1 MTKADTRR
9 FFVFGT
15 LLCTAIFIGLTVHS
29 HRTVVAREHSRTLN
43 DEVRRGL
50 RVWGGYNCENCHT
63 LLGEGSYFAPDLTQ
77 IVAQRG
83 VPYLQ
88 AFIADPSAFYSEE
101 EHGRL
106 MPTLGLSQQE
116 IDDVIGFLA
125 WVGGIDTQ
133 GWPPRPIRV
142 SGVPTRLPGVQTDA
156 AAGDTVTQGRQTFD
170 SAGCGAC
177 HSLEPGVLL
186 VGPSLAGVARR
197 AEERVREAEYTGAAR
212 DAEAYLRESIADPSA
227 YIAAPAEKHATPQG
241 LSYMPNVYSTTL
253 DPQAADDLVAYLL
266 TLQ

>member
-43 DEVRRGL
+43 DEVRRGQL
-50 RVWGGYNCENCHT
+50 VWGSYNCENCHT
-63 LLGEGSYFAPDLTQ
+63 LLGEGSYFAPELTQ

-88 AFIADPSAFYSEE
+88 AFLADPSAFYSEE

-116 IDDVIGFLA
+116 IDDVIGFLG
-125 WVGGIDTQ
+125 WVGKIDTQ

-142 SGVPTRLPGVQTDA
+142 SGTPTRLPGAETAA
-156 AAGDTVTQGRQTFD
+156 AAGDTMTQGRQTFD

-177 HSLEPGVLL
+177 HSLEPGVTL
-186 VGPSLAGVARR
+186 VGPSLAGIARR
-197 AEERVREAEYTGAAR
+197 AAERIGEAEYGGTAEN
-212 DAEAYLRESIADPSA
+212 AEAYLHESIVAPNA
-227 YIAAPAEKHATPQG
+227 YIAAPVEKHSTPQG
-241 LSYMPNVYSTTL
+241 LSYMPNIYSTTL
-253 DPQAADDLVAYLL
+253 DSQAVDDLVAYLL